1 MDTNFTFNLNLSD
14 YEIIAI
20 NDLLRMFTLQ
30 VVVQVLFY
38 MRNEKLELFS
48 LSFIENTLF
57 ILLGLIV
64 YWFVVNKFIVI
75 SNKKDNSRPVTNY
88 FQNNYSPAK

>member
-88 FQNNYSPAK
+88 FQNNYAPAK